1 MHVPDHVMDPA
12 TCVATTAISV
22 AAVGYAGY
30 RVYRDLPR
38 EKRSLLGVV
47 AAGVFAA
54 QMVNFPISGS
64 TSGHV
69 VGAVLAAILLGPW
82 AGLLAVT
89 AVLAVQCVLF
99 QDGGVTALGANVLN
113 MGVVGSLLGYAIY
126 ERLQTAIDGRRGKLL
141 AAAFASWFSVL
152 IGAALCS
159 VELTLGGEASLANTL
174 GAMLPSHALIGIGE
188 AAIAAAAVAT
198 ALWWRPVFQPSR
210 AVAVGAVLAVA
221 VVLLAAPL
229 ASTLPDGL
237 ESSLSALG
245 YGEPAALWSTPLADY
260 SIAGVPS
267 AALQTM
273 VAGMIGIAAVLGLSS
288 SLAGVAMPRKQEPRS
303 GGVM

>member
-1 MHVPDHVMDPA
+1 MHIPDHVLDPA

-30 RVYRDLPR
+30 RVYRDLPQG
-38 EKRSLLGVV
+38 KTPLLGV
-47 AAGVFAA
+47 AAACVFAA

-82 AGLLAVT
+82 AGLLAIA

-113 MGVVGSLLGYAIY
+113 MGIVGSLIGFVIY
-126 ERLQTAIDGRRGKLL
+126 DRLRTIIGGKPGTVL
-141 AAAFASWFSVL
+141 AAGTASWAAVL

-159 VELTLGGEASLANTL
+159 VELAIGGGAGLSETLGS
-174 GAMLPSHALIGIGE
+174 MLPSHALIGIGE
-188 AAIAAAAVAT
+188 ASIAAATVAT
-198 ALWWRPVFQPSR
+198 VLLWRPAFRPTR
-210 AVAVGAVLAVA
+210 AAVMGVALAVA

-229 ASTLPDGL
+229 ASSLPDGL
-237 ESSLSALG
+237 ESSLTALG
-245 YGEPAALWSTPLADY
+245 HRESPALLASPMSDY
-260 SIAGVPS
+260 SVAGISSPAVQTMLAGLIGVAAVFALGRS
-267 AALQTM
+267 AAVTEL
-273 VAGMIGIAAVLGLSS
+273 
-288 SLAGVAMPRKQEPRS
+288 RR
-303 GGVM
+303 